1 MTGLYFEDYQPGE
14 VYTSVGRT
22 VTETDIVLFTG
33 LSGDRHQLH
42 TDESWVQENTAFGG
56 RIAHGPL
63 GLAMAM
69 GLTAQLGLSEGTTIA
84 FLGIEEWNFK
94 GPIRIGNTVH
104 VEMEI
109 ADKRA
114 TSKPGRGV
122 VTRTHRLINQDGVVV
137 QEGRTLILVRAR
149 PGDE

>member
-1 MTGLYFEDYQPGE
+1 VTGLYFEDYQPGE

-22 VTETDIVLFTG
+22 VTESDIVLFTG

-42 TDESWVQENTAFGG
+42 TDESWVLRNTDFGG

-69 GLTAQLGLSEGTTIA
+69 GLTAQLGLSEGTTMA

-94 GPIRIGNTVH
+94 GPIRIGDTVH
-104 VEMEI
+104 LEMEI

-122 VTRTHRLINQDGVVV
+122 VKRQHRLVNQDGAVV
-137 QEGRTLILVRAR
+137 QEGKTVILVKSR
-149 PGDE
+149 PADQ

>member
-42 TDESWVQENTAFGG
+42 TDELWVQQNTVFGG

-63 GLAMAM
+63 GLAIAM
-69 GLTAQLGLSEGTTIA
+69 GLTAQLGLSEGTTMA
-84 FLGIEEWNFK
+84 FLGIEEWNFT

-104 VEMEI
+104 LEMEI

-122 VTRTHRLINQDGVVV
+122 VTRTHRLINQDGAVV

-149 PGDE
+149 PEDE